1 SQDTSDVADVTAF
14 DKSLNKLDVNI
25 QPNQVKLNVK
35 LQEYSKKVKVKINK
49 KGRLPDGASLDDI
62 TLDENEIEIYGNRDD
77 LQDINEIEANVDLN
91 NITESTDQNV
101 QLKLPDKVKKSDP
114 DEITAHISLK

>member
-1 SQDTSDVADVTAF
+1 M
-14 DKSLNKLDVNI
+14 
-25 QPNQVKLNVK
+25 
-35 LQEYSKKVKVKINK
+35 
-49 KGRLPDGASLDDI
+49 DDI

-77 LQDINEIEANVDLN
+77 LQDINEIEANVDLD

>member
-1 SQDTSDVADVTAF
+1 MENKETKTMHVQADIGKDDIDPNYKVKDSSVEPNSVKVTGGREQLKKIAYLKATYKEANKLSQDTSDVADVTAF

-49 KGRLPDGASLDDI
+49 KAVYLMVLAWMI
-62 TLDENEIEIYGNRDD
+62 
-77 LQDINEIEANVDLN
+77 
-91 NITESTDQNV
+91 
-101 QLKLPDKVKKSDP
+101 
-114 DEITAHISLK
+114 